1 MKFCKYEDLERL
13 VRDYSDGMFS
23 LIFPKLNR
31 LANTYKGEGLSFIE
45 LDNMLTSL
53 RVYYNNEGNKPKKR
67 RSALWSLFVVIII
80 AIVVTIGVVQ
90 GIGYYEKSGGSVQ
103 EHLNSAEENWAYQPF
118 DMIWRN

>member
-1 MKFCKYEDLERL
+1 
-13 VRDYSDGMFS
+13 
-23 LIFPKLNR
+23 
-31 LANTYKGEGLSFIE
+31 
-45 LDNMLTSL
+45 MLTSL

-67 RSALWSLFVVIII
+67 RSALWSLFLVIII

-103 EHLNSAEENWAYQPF
+103 EHLNSAAENWACQSF